1 MAQAYDFALDKM
13 GMDFSSFTLWSD
25 YILFLKNVD
34 AAGSYAENQ
43 KISAIRKIY
52 HRGIIIPMLNVESL
66 WYAYNYLISLLLKE
80 YLFLIPLHTQKR
92 AFWFLTASTLIC
104 VKLLGRSVLF
114 LFQYLRDEVV
124 IFECIL
130 YLI

>member
-1 MAQAYDFALDKM
+1 MNDLILVCKIFPLFFREKMAQAYDFALDKM

-66 WYAYNYLISLLLKE
+66 WYAYNYLISLLLKR
-80 YLFLIPLHTQKR
+80 YLFLVPLHTQKR
-92 AFWFLTASTLIC
+92 AF
-104 VKLLGRSVLF
+104 
-114 LFQYLRDEVV
+114 
-124 IFECIL
+124 
-130 YLI
+130 